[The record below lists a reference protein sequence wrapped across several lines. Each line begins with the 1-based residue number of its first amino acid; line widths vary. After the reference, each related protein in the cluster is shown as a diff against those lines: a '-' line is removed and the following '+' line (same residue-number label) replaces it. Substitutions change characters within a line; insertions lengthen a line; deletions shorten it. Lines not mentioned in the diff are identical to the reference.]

1 MKNGRSV
8 TGRILFVSYITCLSA
23 ACMWVT
29 GCNVGANRANR
40 VGCREYNSGQYA
52 QAINEFQ
59 RALTLNPNNA
69 DAYYNL
75 GSSYYA
81 LGKQS
86 NNSQWVSQAEN
97 LFRQSISLND
107 QHASAHRALASL
119 LLETKRESY
128 AFDLMNT
135 WRNRYP
141 QSPEPLIEIARLYQ
155 EYGDNRRATDYLAD
169 ALRLDSDNTRALKAM
184 GHVRE
189 TQGQLNLA
197 LENYSRVLQLDSCQ
211 VDVAQR
217 VSEIQNR
224 LAQLNNENQVSR

>member
-8 TGRILFVSYITCLSA
+8 TGRILLLSYVACFSTTCIGL
-23 ACMWVT
+23 T

-40 VGCREYNSGQYA
+40 VGCQAYNSGQYA

-81 LGKQS
+81 LGKQA

-107 QHASAHRALASL
+107 QHASA
-119 LLETKRESY
+119 T
-128 AFDLMNT
+128 
-135 WRNRYP
+135 
-141 QSPEPLIEIARLYQ
+141 ARWHLCCWKPN
-155 EYGDNRRATDYLAD
+155 G
-169 ALRLDSDNTRALKAM
+169 
-184 GHVRE
+184 
-189 TQGQLNLA
+189 
-197 LENYSRVLQLDSCQ
+197 RVMHLT
-211 VDVAQR
+211 
-217 VSEIQNR
+217 
-224 LAQLNNENQVSR
+224 